1 MRLIRAQAMSSKD
14 QTMMPKPADKVFV
27 ETYGCQMNVLDS
39 ELVQGQL
46 ESQGYKFVDDS
57 DQADVVLLNTCS
69 VRELSEHKVWSRLG
83 RLGKERREH
92 GKDPIVGVLGCM
104 AEREGKEIVRRMP
117 HVDIVCGPSLLD
129 QLPMLLSNI
138 RQNRQAQYALA
149 GTNSRRSAT
158 LEKAMDGVETLDLS
172 RAFSPYEAKA
182 QAYVRITRGCNKF
195 CAFCVVPYTRGAEVH
210 RPPEV
215 ILEEVKRLVGMG
227 VMEVTLLG
235 QTVNHYAHVDGGRQ
249 TSFADLLWL
258 LHEQVP
264 DLPRLRFITSY
275 PRDFGDDA
283 LDVMAAAPRICR
295 YLHIPAQSGS
305 NTMLKAMNRG
315 YTVEEYLELLDRA
328 RSRMPDIRLAGDM
341 IVGYPNESDADHQAS
356 VRMLEEAKY
365 KSCFIFKYS
374 PRPGTVSGRRDEDN
388 VPEQVKRARN
398 QELLAVQARMSLLN
412 NESRLGQTLD
422 VLVEGKSKLKGSPS
436 PDSDVRLGWET
447 RKNVIADDFVRLS
460 GRTQG
465 DEIVALEGPESLIG
479 QIVQVKAQRATPLTI
494 QGELLDENLCSA
506 LQSEGVIESNALRS

>member
-1 MRLIRAQAMSSKD
+1 MNRQK
-14 QTMMPKPADKVFV
+14 PKAASEQGQKVFV

-46 ESQGYKFVDDS
+46 ATQGYEFVNDS
-57 DQADVVLLNTCS
+57 DAADVVLLNTCS

-83 RLGKERREH
+83 RLGKERRDK

-129 QLPMLLSNI
+129 QLPMLLNNI

-149 GTNSRRSAT
+149 GTNTRRSST
-158 LEKAMDGVETLDLS
+158 LEAAMDGVETLDLS

-195 CAFCVVPYTRGAEVH
+195 CSFCVVPYTRGPEVH
-210 RPPEV
+210 RTPDA
-215 ILEEVKRLVGMG
+215 ILEEVKRLVGYG
-227 VMEVTLLG
+227 VKEVTLLG
-235 QTVNHYAHVDGGRQ
+235 QTVNHYEHVDGSGR

-315 YTVEEYLELLDRA
+315 YTVEEYMGLLERA
-328 RSRMPDIRLAGDM
+328 RARMPDIRLAGDM
-341 IVGYPNESDADHQAS
+341 IVGYPNESAADHQAS
-356 VRMLEEAKY
+356 IRMLEEARY

-374 PRPGTVSGRRDEDN
+374 PRPGTVSERRLEDN
-388 VPEQVKRARN
+388 VPEEVKRERN
-398 QELLAVQARMSLLN
+398 QELLEVQARMSLLN
-412 NESRLGQTLD
+412 NESRIGQVVE
-422 VLVEGKSKLKGSPS
+422 VLVEGKSKLKNSPQ
-436 PDSDVRLGWET
+436 PTGEVRLGWQTNKSAPNE
-447 RKNVIADDFVRLS
+447 NLLQLS
-460 GRTQG
+460 GRTAG
-465 DEIVALEGPESLIG
+465 DEIVALQGPESLIG
-479 QIVQVKAQRATPLTI
+479 EIVSVKVEKATPLTLQGKLASDYSALPL
-494 QGELLDENLCSA
+494 QGEGA
-506 LQSEGVIESNALRS
+506 IESSALRS